1 MSKKLKIT
9 EEQLKRLIVLKEQ
22 HEGEVEEIK
31 EQEETPSEINEF
43 FNSPAP
49 GVVERLKQQI
59 TSMVMETIKEEFP
72 LDFDTLDERLKATTI
87 DQIFYLLK
95 EGIKQDM
102 GLPND
107 FDKRDEEIKSYEN
120 DEPQMATHEPSKRDV
135 DMDTEYEINESI
147 LKIKSE
153 FNRFL

>member
-1 MSKKLKIT
+1 MSKKIKIT
-9 EEQLKRLIVLKEQ
+9 EEQLKRLVVLKNQIQEN
-22 HEGEVEEIK
+22 
-31 EQEETPSEINEF
+31 EETSSELNEF

-120 DEPQMATHEPSKRDV
+120 DEFGEEPQMATYEPSKRDV
-135 DMDTEYEINESI
+135 DMGTEYEINESVQ
-147 LKIKSE
+147 KIKST
-153 FNRFL
+153 FKRFL

>member
-1 MSKKLKIT
+1 MSKKIKIT
-9 EEQLKRLIVLKEQ
+9 EEQLKRLVVLKNQIQEN
-22 HEGEVEEIK
+22 
-31 EQEETPSEINEF
+31 EETSSELNEF
-43 FNSPAP
+43 FDSPAP

-102 GLPND
+102 GLSND
-107 FDKRDEEIKSYEN
+107 FDKRDEEVKGYEN
-120 DEPQMATHEPSKRDV
+120 DESKYEMPGYQETMNNLNNLSIRED
-135 DMDTEYEINESI
+135 DDTVNESVQ
-147 LKIKSE
+147 KIKSN
-153 FNRFL
+153 FKRFL